1 MDHRA
6 KCKAQNNESSRRKKQ
21 EKIFGTYNRHI
32 VLRLDT
38 KAQFLKEKKNALHQ
52 NSVLKEDEKTNYEQK
67 IFANH
72 ISIMDL
78 YLQHIKNY

>member
-38 KAQFLKEKKNALHQ
+38 KAQFLKEKKMHFIKIQ
-52 NSVLKEDEKTNYEQK
+52 CLKRMKRQ
-67 IFANH
+67 
-72 ISIMDL
+72 IMNRK
-78 YLQHIKNY
+78 YLQTIFQ